1 MIVHGGAGGRAA
13 PADRPERRR
22 GLLAAAARGGEILRA
37 GGAAIDAVIAVVT
50 VLEDH
55 PFFNAGYG
63 SLLTTEGW
71 VEMDAA
77 VMTAERRGRSRTAYP
92 EIRAGGVILISRVR
106 NPIRLARA
114 VMDLTPHLLM
124 AGAGA
129 ERLARRAGIELCRPN
144 ELISPHAR
152 ARWLANRAAPDA
164 RAASR
169 SESKAA
175 GGGEHGT
182 VGAVARDRHGNL
194 AAATST
200 GGVPGKLPGR
210 IGDSAIIGAGLF
222 ASARGAASATGVGE
236 AILRAGLCRGA
247 VEALGRGTPHAAAE
261 RAIRMLDGAEAGVI
275 LIDAKGRIGFAH
287 SAQAMEIATFDPFVG
302 TRHLTPAAMTAIA
315 E

>member
-13 PADRPERRR
+13 PADRSERRR

-37 GGAAIDAVIAVVT
+37 GGAAIDAVIAAVT

-55 PFFNAGYG
+55 HCFNAGYG
-63 SLLTTEGW
+63 SLLTTDGR

-77 VMTAERRGRSRTAYP
+77 VMCAARGARARP
-92 EIRAGGVILISRVR
+92 VEVRAGGVILISRVR

-129 ERLARRAGIELCRPN
+129 ERIARQSGIELCRPN
-144 ELISPHAR
+144 ELISPRAR
-152 ARWLANRAAPDA
+152 ARWLANRGGPDA
-164 RAASR
+164 RAASL
-169 SESKAA
+169 SESKAT
-175 GGGEHGT
+175 GGGDEHGT
-182 VGAVARDRHGNL
+182 VGAVARDRHGTL

-222 ASARGAASATGVGE
+222 ASARGAASATGAGE

-287 SAQAMEIATFDPFVG
+287 NTQAMEIATFDPFVG